1 MKRGHFD
8 IAVSRRVAGTEIEG
22 LPVPLADQEM
32 MAKVSAELY
41 SCFGVQE
48 EIGAQLFIF
57 LQFSFFK
64 TKIYVFVTLSQRRH
78 HKRNHFTIT
87 MIIPMTGE

>member
-8 IAVSRRVAGTEIEG
+8 IAVSRRVSGTEIEG

-41 SCFGVQE
+41 SYSG
-48 EIGAQLFIF
+48 GAG
-57 LQFSFFK
+57 
-64 TKIYVFVTLSQRRH
+64 RD
-78 HKRNHFTIT
+78 
-87 MIIPMTGE
+87 